1 MANATA
7 VLIYETEAPIRFNCA
22 SAAAF
27 EKGDCVTLTG
37 ATEGLVVAITSANG
51 DIFGG
56 IVAEEKIA
64 NVGTTVSLYRR
75 GYFKVEAGTTGVVV
89 GLTATIEDAKNEFTT
104 GAATDAENG
113 IVWGRVLETA
123 TNGQFFVMQLGGI

>member
-1 MANATA
+1 MASATA
-7 VLIYETEAPIRFNCA
+7 VLLFETEAPIRLNCA

-27 EKGDCVTLTG
+27 EKGDCVTFTG
-37 ATEGLVVAITSANG
+37 ATEGLVVAITSANN

-64 NVGTTVSLYRR
+64 DVGTSVSVYRK
-75 GYFKVEAGTTGVVV
+75 GIFKMEAGTTGVTI
-89 GLTATIEDAKNEFTT
+89 GKTATIEAKNEFTD

-113 IVWGRVLETA
+113 ISWGRNLETA
-123 TNGQFFVMQLGGI
+123 TNGQFFAMELGT

>member
-7 VLIYETEAPIRFNCA
+7 VLIFETEPPIRLNCA

-27 EKGDCVTLTG
+27 EKGDAVTFTG
-37 ATEGLVVAITSANG
+37 ATNDLIVAITSANN

-64 NVGTTVSLYRR
+64 NVGTSVAVYRN
-75 GYFKVEAGTTGVVV
+75 GYFRVEAGTTGVTI
-89 GLTATIEDAKNEFTT
+89 GKTATIEAKNEFTD

-113 IVWGRVLETA
+113 IVFGRNLETA
-123 TNGQFFVMQLGGI
+123 TNGQFFVMQLGAN

>member
-7 VLIYETEAPIRFNCA
+7 VLLFETEIPIRLNCA
-22 SAAAF
+22 EAAAF
-27 EKGDCVTLTG
+27 EKGDCVTFTG
-37 ATEGLVVAITSANG
+37 ATEGLVVAITSANN

-64 NVGTTVSLYRR
+64 NVGTTVSVYRR
-75 GYFKVEAGTTGVVV
+75 GIFKVEAGTTGVTI
-89 GLTATIEDAKNEFTT
+89 GKTATIEAKNEFTD

-113 IVWGRVLETA
+113 IVWGRNLETA
-123 TNGQFFVMQLGGI
+123 TNGQFFVMQLGAD

>member
-7 VLIYETEAPIRFNCA
+7 VLIYETEAPINFQCA

-27 EKGDCVTLTG
+27 EKGDAVTLSG
-37 ATEGLVVAITSANG
+37 ATEGMVVAITSANN

-75 GYFKVEAGTTGVVV
+75 GYFKVECGSTGGTI
-89 GLTATIEDAKNEFTT
+89 GLTATIEAKNEFTD
-104 GAATDAENG
+104 GAATDVENG
-113 IVWGRVLETA
+113 IVFGRFLETG
-123 TNGQFFVMQLGGI
+123 TDGQFVAMELGVN

>member
-7 VLIYETEAPIRFNCA
+7 VLIYETESPITFNCA

-37 ATEGLVVAITSANG
+37 ATANLVVAITSADN

-75 GYFKVEAGTTGVVV
+75 GYFKIEVGSAGATV
-89 GLTATIEDAKNEFTT
+89 GKGAVISAKNEFTDYT
-104 GAATDAENG
+104 TLDDEKGISWGHFLESGTD
-113 IVWGRVLETA
+113 
-123 TNGQFFVMQLGGI
+123 GQFVAMELGAT

>member
-7 VLIYETEAPIRFNCA
+7 VLIYETQSPLTFNCA

-27 EKGDCVTLTG
+27 EKGDMVTLTG
-37 ATEGLVVAITSANG
+37 ATANIVVAITSSDN

-64 NVGTTVSLYRR
+64 NVGTTVSLYRG
-75 GYFKVEAGTTGVVV
+75 GYFKVEVGSAGATV
-89 GLTATIEDAKNEFTT
+89 GKDAVISAKNELTDY
-104 GAATDAENG
+104 ATLDDEKG
-113 IVWGRVLETA
+113 ITW
-123 TNGQFFVMQLGGI
+123 GQFLESGTDGQFVAMELGK